1 MTAPIVEIFSSI
13 QGEGLLV
20 GERQVFLRFAGCNL
34 CCAYCDTPG
43 AQVAPLFAH
52 IETPSSPP
60 LPAAGVGPSTEDSP
74 AFSEVPNPFTPSDI
88 ADAVRHL
95 LRPQPGL
102 HHSVALTGG
111 EPLLHADFLAQL
123 LPILGDLGLRAYLE
137 TNGTLAEELAEVV
150 EHIDIVCADIKL
162 PSSTHE
168 APQWE
173 HHERFLFALAANEDP
188 GRLDFWKCVVTADAT
203 DDEIT
208 RAAQLI
214 ASVDPEL
221 FLILQPATP
230 TRPGIT
236 APSPHHMLHLQA
248 IAKHHLPHVR
258 IIPQTHRLGGYL

>member
-13 QGEGLLV
+13 QGEGILV

-43 AQVAPLFAH
+43 AQVTPLFAR
-52 IETPSSPP
+52 IEYPATSGTGVPP
-60 LPAAGVGPSTEDSP
+60 VWSDL
-74 AFSEVPNPFTPSDI
+74 PNPLTPSDI
-88 ADAVRHL
+88 ADAIGRL
-95 LRPQPGL
+95 ARPQPGL

-111 EPLLHADFLAQL
+111 EPLLHADFLSEL
-123 LPILGDLGLRAYLE
+123 LPILGNLGLKAYLE
-137 TNGTLAEELAEVV
+137 TNGTLADELVKVV
-150 EHIDIVCADIKL
+150 EHIDVVCADIKL

-173 HHERFLFALAANEDP
+173 SHERFLFALAASEDP
-188 GRLDFWKCVVTADAT
+188 ARLDFWKCVVTADCEP
-203 DDEIT
+203 DEIA

-214 ASVDPEL
+214 ASVDPE
-221 FLILQPATP
+221 FPLILQPATP
-230 TRPGIT
+230 TRPAVT
-236 APSPHHMLHLQA
+236 APSPAHMLHLQA